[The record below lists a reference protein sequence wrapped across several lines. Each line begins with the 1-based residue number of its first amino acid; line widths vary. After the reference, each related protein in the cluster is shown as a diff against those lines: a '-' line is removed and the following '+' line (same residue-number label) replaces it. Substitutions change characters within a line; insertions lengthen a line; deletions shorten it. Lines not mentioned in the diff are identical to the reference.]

1 LLLKLRQMMD
11 NVLIHRSCPRR
22 EVKEGRRSEIIAGD
36 HGFSA
41 SFELVLW
48 TDPERYSDL
57 LRTQKLVLLLDWSIS
72 RIISD
77 RTLDPKRL
85 LQHLLWRKHRRKF
98 EPFFFFNGP
107 KFQYCQWDHR
117 ASMFFCTSQNLLVQ
131 VIERHPRFPM
141 PSIALVDSNNVEY
154 LFKHLVSLCSGKN
167 KAFFPLGRVPTVQG
181 LNVFF
186 RLNLR

>member
-1 LLLKLRQMMD
+1 MMD
-11 NVLIHRSCPRR
+11 NVLIHRPFPRR
-22 EVKEGRRSEIIAGD
+22 EVQEGRRFEIIAGD

-85 LQHLLWRKHRRKF
+85 RHPLLWRKHRRRF
-98 EPFFFFNGP
+98 EPFFFHEQNAHNIF
-107 KFQYCQWDHR
+107 CQ
-117 ASMFFCTSQNLLVQ
+117 
-131 VIERHPRFPM
+131 
-141 PSIALVDSNNVEY
+141 
-154 LFKHLVSLCSGKN
+154 KN
-167 KAFFPLGRVPTVQG
+167 KI
-181 LNVFF
+181 
-186 RLNLR
+186 